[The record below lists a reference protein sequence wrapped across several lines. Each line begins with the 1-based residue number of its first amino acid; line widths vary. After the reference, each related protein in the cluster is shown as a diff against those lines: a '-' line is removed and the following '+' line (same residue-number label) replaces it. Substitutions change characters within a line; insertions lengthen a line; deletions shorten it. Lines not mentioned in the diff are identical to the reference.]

1 MTSTPLTQLSTTG
14 ILKTNAFGERYLY
27 NINRGHFDKVGAHA
41 VFNAEFSK
49 HLLEEDSLNIII
61 GTDSGL
67 LPKYVQQQGIPSGAR
82 YIFIEPEQV
91 MEQLQ
96 HHQLLDDLP
105 SEIVCTTFEQWEE
118 EAKGFKI
125 HEYSYINN
133 IKSFNA
139 ICAQQAVLD
148 EYSELS
154 WQINEALRTIH
165 FRYNITL
172 GCELFITRQIENIAD
187 NIFPVTCL
195 ENTYQNKT
203 VIILGGA
210 PSLTS
215 VFPWLL
221 ENRHK
226 LVVFS
231 VSRISRQLISAG
243 IEPDFVFS
251 VDPLEENIDVSRE
264 MFLFSSRAVFINSY
278 HVQPALI
285 NQWHGQSLYLGT
297 RLPWQSDLNIA
308 NMHGTG
314 PTVTHSAFS
323 IAHYFGFSKIL
334 LAGFDQCFTKEG
346 ITHALGSDE
355 QLTGPTYDPTLLQVE
370 TYSGEY
376 RPTSPGYYA
385 AILTLTELAKHISSD
400 RCEIINLAPTA
411 AKVEH
416 ISHIPC
422 AEMSLPDIQGEDLDS
437 IKQRIPKLTDALL
450 QAHYQAVITEL
461 EKADFQIKA
470 IAKLAKKAL
479 DINERMYSADGR
491 IENYKDK
498 RELDSI
504 EKQLKRKY
512 RKHSKLVKRFGVRQ
526 FIKITSPHDAD
537 DWDAEKAKKLGNIY
551 YQAYQSGTGKLS
563 KLIESAIA
571 RTKTRQEELKAEP
584 DFALLL
590 AQWDQDKSYRRAAL
604 WLQKHPQA
612 PISEQTALALT
623 AMQDKYNQVLS
634 QQDTAFKA
642 EVARSSTLPLL
653 KSKIKIL
660 FKHKKTDE
668 LINLKSGFIGDHKHD
683 DKEPYLLLIEGYLA
697 ELEND
702 SESALMYYNQILDLE
717 QCPLIEEALLQI
729 AGISLDRHDQQ
740 NTLLALEC
748 LSQLSPA
755 YLPYQAELAR
765 ITGDHL
771 LAIDSYNA
779 YINFFP
785 EDTLSKLKLAS
796 LYIDIKVYEAAELML
811 EHILQT
817 TPDLESAMSLKLQ
830 LAAIRQ
836 QGAE

>member
-1 MTSTPLTQLSTTG
+1 MTSTTLAQISATG
-14 ILKTNAFGERYLY
+14 ILKTNTFGDRYLY
-27 NINRGHFDKVGAHA
+27 NINRGNFDKVGAHA
-41 VFNAEFSK
+41 IFDAEFSK
-49 HLLEEDSLNIII
+49 HLLEEDSLNIVI

-67 LPKYVQQQGIPSGAR
+67 LPKYVQQQGIPSGTR

-91 MEQLQ
+91 LEQLH
-96 HHQLLDDLP
+96 HHQLLEDMP
-105 SEIVCTTFEQWEE
+105 PEIVCTTLGDWEE
-118 EAKGFKI
+118 EAKEFKI
-125 HEYSYINN
+125 HEYAYINN

-139 ICAQQAVLD
+139 ICSQQTVLD

-154 WQINEALRTIH
+154 WKITEALRTIH
-165 FRYNITL
+165 YRYNVSL
-172 GCELFITRQIENIAD
+172 GSELFITRQIENIAD
-187 NIFPVTCL
+187 NIFPMTCL
-195 ENTYQNKT
+195 ENAYQDKT

-210 PSLTS
+210 PSLTT

-251 VDPLEENIDVSRE
+251 VDPLNENIDVSRE
-264 MFLFSSRAVFINSY
+264 MFLFGSRTVFISSY

-285 NQWHGQSLYLGT
+285 NQWHGQNLYLGI

-308 NMHGTG
+308 NIHGTG

-323 IAHYFGFSKIL
+323 VAHYFGFSKIL

-355 QLTGPTYDPTLLQVE
+355 QLIGPTYDPTLLQVE

-385 AILTLTELAKHISSD
+385 AILTLTELAKNIGSE

-422 AEMSLPDIQGEDLDS
+422 TEITLLELEGEDLDN
-437 IKQRIPKLTDALL
+437 IKQRIPKLNDAVL
-450 QAHYQAVITEL
+450 QAHYQAVIDEL
-461 EKADFQIKA
+461 EKANFQIKA

-479 DINERMYSADGR
+479 DINESMYSAEGR

-512 RKHSKLVKRFGVRQ
+512 RKHSKLVKNFGIRQ
-526 FIKITSPHDAD
+526 FIKITSPHDSD

-551 YQAYQSGTGKLS
+551 YQAYQSGANKLS
-563 KLIESAIA
+563 NLITSAIA
-571 RTKTRQEELKAEP
+571 RTKARQEELKAEP
-584 DFALLL
+584 DFDLLL
-590 AQWDQDKSYRRAAL
+590 AQWDQDKSYRRAL
-604 WLQKHPQA
+604 FWLQKHPQT
-612 PISEQTALALT
+612 PIPEQTALALT
-623 AMQDKYNQVLS
+623 AMQDQFNRVMT

-660 FKHKKTDE
+660 FKHKKIDE
-668 LINLKSGFIGDHKHD
+668 LIDLKSGFIDDTKHD
-683 DKEPYLLLIEGYLA
+683 DKAAYLLLIEGYIA
-697 ELEND
+697 ELNND
-702 SESALMYYNQILDLE
+702 ADSALIHYHQILDID
-717 QCPLIEEALLQI
+717 QSPLLEEALVQI
-729 AGISLDRHDQQ
+729 AAISLDRHDQQ

-748 LSQLSPA
+748 LSQLSPT

-771 LAIDSYNA
+771 LAIDSYNT
-779 YINFFP
+779 YIAFFP
-785 EDTLSKLKLAS
+785 EDSLSKLKLAS

-817 TPDLESAMSLKLQ
+817 TPDFESAINLKKQ
-830 LAAIRQ
+830 LAAIKQ
-836 QGAE
+836 QVC